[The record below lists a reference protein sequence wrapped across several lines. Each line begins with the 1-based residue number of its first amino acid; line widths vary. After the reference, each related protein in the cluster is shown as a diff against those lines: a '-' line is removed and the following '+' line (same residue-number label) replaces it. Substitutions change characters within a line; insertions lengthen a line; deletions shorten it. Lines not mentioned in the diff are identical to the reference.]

1 MRLED
6 IHWPELD
13 GLNEKI
19 FVLPLG
25 SMEQHGDHLPLFTD
39 SIIVSQ
45 VANRAHELRADKIVL
60 LPVQWLG
67 HSPHHRRFGCV
78 SLDLHPYVE
87 MICGMCRS
95 LIHMGV
101 RKIFL
106 LNGHGG
112 NDIPCKAALRELKSE
127 FEALPDLYI
136 VYATYWNLAA
146 EQFNSIRESPDGG
159 MGHACEME
167 TSIMLSRRP
176 ETVEMQRAR
185 QGGPNEQTGFRVLDM
200 LKSPPFFMINEFD
213 ELSPNGVLGMPGM
226 ATPEKGE
233 RFLDAAGN
241 AVAAFIDEFASW
253 DFQTRPPTG
262 APGDDT
268 AA

>member
-1 MRLED
+1 MRLAD
-6 IHWPELD
+6 VHWPEIA
-13 GLNEKI
+13 GLRERI

-39 SIIVSQ
+39 SLIVSHIAER
-45 VANRAHELRADKIVL
+45 VERLCPEKIVM

-78 SLDLHPYVE
+78 SLDLFPYVD
-87 MICGMCRS
+87 MIRGVCRS
-95 LIHMGV
+95 LVQMGV

-127 FEALPDLYI
+127 FESLPELYI
-136 VYATYWNLAA
+136 VYSTYWNLAA
-146 EQFNSIRESPDGG
+146 DEFYRIRESPAGG

-167 TSIMLSRRP
+167 TSILLARDP
-176 ETVEMQRAR
+176 EKVEMERAR
-185 QGGPNEQTGFRVLDM
+185 RGGPTAETGFRVLDM

-213 ELSPNGVLGMPGM
+213 ELSPNGVIGMPEF
-226 ATPEKGE
+226 ATAEKGE
-233 RFLDAAGN
+233 RFLDAAAK
-241 AVAAFIDEFASW
+241 AVTDFIHEFGAW
-253 DFQTRPPTG
+253 NFQTRP
-262 APGDDT
+262 AQ
-268 AA
+268 